1 MMRIT
6 ADGAQIMVQQ
16 LVRSFVDA
24 TPYNEEPNAFVTR
37 ALKLQSSLGRILG
50 VTPSHFDIEELI
62 CTFEE
67 LDSVEH
73 GTHPELV
80 TNMAGTVDNTDLVRD
95 YLVGRIGRE
104 TTALLHNAGFGKQQ
118 VAA

>member
-1 MMRIT
+1 MMTIT
-6 ADGAQIMVQQ
+6 VEGAQIMVQQ

-24 TPYNEEPNAFVTR
+24 TPAWEEPNSFVTR
-37 ALKLQSSLGRILG
+37 ALKLQASLGRILG
-50 VTPSHFDIEELI
+50 VTPSHYDIEELI
-62 CTFEE
+62 TSYEE

-80 TNMAGTVDNTDLVRD
+80 TNLAGTIDNTDMVRD

-104 TTALLHNAGFGKQQ
+104 TTDLLNNAGFRKA

>member
-24 TPYNEEPNAFVTR
+24 TPYNEEPRDFVTR
-37 ALKLQSSLGRILG
+37 ALKLQASLGRVLG
-50 VTPSHFDIEELI
+50 VTPSHYDIEELI
-62 CTFEE
+62 TSYEE
-67 LDSVEH
+67 LDSVDH

-80 TNMAGTVDNTDLVRD
+80 TNMARTIDNTDLVRD

-104 TTALLHNAGFGKQQ
+104 TTALLTNAGFGKM

>member
-1 MMRIT
+1 MRIT
-6 ADGAQIMVQQ
+6 EDGARIMVQQ

-37 ALKLQSSLGRILG
+37 ALKLQASLGRILG
-50 VTPSHFDIEELI
+50 VTPSHYDIEELV
-62 CTFEE
+62 TSFEE

-80 TNMAGTVDNTDLVRD
+80 TNLAGTVDNTDLVRD

-104 TTALLHNAGFGKQQ
+104 TTALLTNAGFGKM

>member
-6 ADGAQIMVQQ
+6 EDGAQIMVQQ

-37 ALKLQSSLGRILG
+37 ALKLQASLGRVLG
-50 VTPSHFDIEELI
+50 VTPSHYDIEELI
-62 CTFEE
+62 TTFEE
-67 LDSVEH
+67 LESVEA

-80 TNMAGTVDNTDLVRD
+80 TNMTGTLDNTELVRD
-95 YLVGRIGRE
+95 YLTGRIGRE
-104 TTALLHNAGFGKQQ
+104 TTDLLNNAGFGQQ